1 MQTLIN
7 LSFGSAD
14 NLVTEYLDMWGGNVQ
29 IIKGSKFPAGIVV
42 STHCITGLVLLNNA

>member
-14 NLVTEYLDMWGGNVQ
+14 NLVTEYLDIWG
-29 IIKGSKFPAGIVV
+29 KEMYKSSKAANSLQELWYPHIVSQV
-42 STHCITGLVLLNNA
+42 WFD